1 MTEVEMSN
9 PVQITPSASIA
20 SDTTIGAVSLTVSDL
35 ARSRDFYERVI
46 GLRSFDLPNGAVSVG
61 VTQDDPMVELFGDST
76 APPLNRRAPG
86 LFHMAI
92 LLPSRLDLAFA
103 LLRLADA
110 HWPLDGASDHL
121 VSEAL
126 YLSDPDGIGI
136 EIYRDKPRDEWI
148 RTDGQLQM
156 PTEPLDLEGLIGEIS
171 GAGESQPRAPTGTS
185 MGHVHLQ
192 VSSLRETEGFYH
204 GVLGFDVTVRSY
216 PGAIFFSAGGYHH
229 HIGANVWHSAGSA
242 PASPGA
248 IGLRSFEIVLPGADQ
263 HSLVLDRVRAA
274 DIEISDHDSGRL
286 IRDPSGN
293 GVSLR
298 TA

>member
-1 MTEVEMSN
+1 MSN
-9 PVQITPSASIA
+9 PVQITPVASIA
-20 SDTTIGAVSLTVSDL
+20 SDTTIGAVALTVSDL
-35 ARSRDFYERVI
+35 DRSRDFYERVI
-46 GLRSFDLPNGAVSVG
+46 GLRSFDLPHGGVAVG
-61 VTQDDPMVELFGDST
+61 GTQDDPVVELFGDST
-76 APPLNRRAPG
+76 TPPLDRRAPG

-92 LLPSRLDLAFA
+92 LLPSRRALAFA
-103 LLRLADA
+103 LVQLANA
-110 HWPLDGASDHL
+110 RWPLDGASDHL

-136 EIYRDKPRDEWI
+136 EIYRDRPRDEWI

-156 PTEPLDLEGLIGEIS
+156 ATEPLDLEGVIDEIG
-171 GAGESQPRAPTGTS
+171 GAGESQPQAPAETR

-192 VSSLRETEGFYH
+192 VSSLRETEDFYR

-229 HIGANVWHSAGSA
+229 HVGANVWHSAGSA

-248 IGLRSFEIVLPGADQ
+248 IGLRSFEIVVPDADE
-263 HSLVLDRVRAA
+263 LTRVLDRVRGAG
-274 DIEISDHDSGRL
+274 IEISDADSGRL

-293 GVSLR
+293 GMILR
-298 TA
+298 TP